1 MSRTVR
7 PASRRAVVGGALAAG
22 AALAAAPLAAR
33 GQGDA
38 TPGASPAAG
47 GAAASRRVRVGDI
60 DVAYRV
66 LGRGEPLLMVMGFS
80 GTMDLWDPAFLA
92 PLAARRQL
100 VLFDNRGYGGTSA
113 NGPYPFAQ
121 LADDTAG
128 LADALGLGRVD
139 VLGWSLGGSIA
150 LDLCLR
156 HPATV
161 RRAVLVAASPGGTA
175 AVPAAPEVTA
185 VLTDESGSDRERG
198 LRLLAILFPEAWL
211 RTHQTE
217 VLRAFNRPMETATP
231 EANRLLGEAFGR
243 WDGVGDRL
251 GEIAQPTMLVQG
263 LDDVIVPP
271 RNAELLAAGI
281 PGSWLVRLRDT
292 GHAPMVQEPLR
303 LAALTDVFLT

>member
-1 MSRTVR
+1 MSQPVR
-7 PASRRAVVGGALAAG
+7 SASRRAVVGGALAVG

-33 GQGDA
+33 AQGDA
-38 TPGASPAAG
+38 TPGASPAAA
-47 GAAASRRVRVGDI
+47 GAANRSVRVGDI

-100 VLFDNRGYGGTSA
+100 VLFDNRGYGGTTA
-113 NGPYPFAQ
+113 NGPYPFSQ

-128 LADALGLGRVD
+128 LAEALGLGPVD
-139 VLGWSLGGSIA
+139 VLGWSLGGSIT

-156 HPATV
+156 HPAAV

-175 AVPAAPEVTA
+175 AVPAAPEVA
-185 VLTDESGSDRERG
+185 AMLTDESGSDRERG
-198 LRLLAILFPEAWL
+198 LRLLGILFPEAWL
-211 RTHQTE
+211 QTHQAE

-231 EANRLLGEAFGR
+231 EANRLLGEAFAR
-243 WDGVGDRL
+243 WDGVADQL
-251 GEIAQPTMLVQG
+251 GAIAQPTMLVQG

-271 RNAELLAAGI
+271 RNAEILAAGI

-303 LAALTDVFLT
+303 LAALTEVFLA